1 MSLGKRPGKRRSTD
15 SGVEPDR
22 GALSQEKKDQRI
34 ALFLSDFDQQAKES
48 IQEMKKE
55 LDALLQTAEKAFTV
69 ELLKVPV
76 AIRKM
81 KRKDLLNLQG
91 REEVALAAAVT
102 DCSLEDIPNPK
113 LVRTNSKKVKVTT
126 IVEYG
131 DAKHI
136 SATKISKKVSKTKSL
151 VSLASGFNSKLN
163 SLSRSGYSTSSVTE
177 ASKTLSADCS
187 ATNFRATPKLSK
199 SAGLKQTASNTVTTR
214 GRARGMLLR
223 SKSIPQDKSIPFVNI
238 PLADGQTLCTAGGD
252 LHNIDV
258 QLLNQDT
265 VQHIHNLVSELTV
278 LCGKATAKPS

>member
-1 MSLGKRPGKRRSTD
+1 MPLRKPAGKRRSTD
-15 SGVEPDR
+15 SGVDPDR
-22 GALSQEKKDQRI
+22 RALSQEKKDQRI
-34 ALFLSDFDQQAKES
+34 ALFLSDFDQQEK

-55 LDALLQTAEKAFTV
+55 LDSLLQTAEKAFTV
-69 ELLKVPV
+69 ELLKMPV

-81 KRKDLLNLQG
+81 KRKDLLSLRG
-91 REEVALAAAVT
+91 GEEVDLDAAVT

-126 IVEYG
+126 IVEYE

-136 SATKISKKVSKTKSL
+136 SAKKISKKVSKTKSL
-151 VSLASGFNSKLN
+151 VSFASGLNSKLN
-163 SLSRSGYSTSSVTE
+163 PLSISPKCVWEKQDER
-177 ASKTLSADCS
+177 KN
-187 ATNFRATPKLSK
+187 ATGLKATPKVSK
-199 SAGLKQTASNTVTTR
+199 SAGLQPVVSRTVPTS
-214 GRARGMLLR
+214 GRVQGILLR
-223 SKSIPQDKSIPFVNI
+223 STVPQNKTVPFVNI

>member
-1 MSLGKRPGKRRSTD
+1 MPLRKPASKRRSTD

-34 ALFLSDFDQQAKES
+34 ALFLSDFDQQAKEN

-55 LDALLQTAEKAFTV
+55 LDSLLQTAEKAFTV
-69 ELLKVPV
+69 ELLKMPV

-81 KRKDLLNLQG
+81 KRKDLLITDLQG
-91 REEVALAAAVT
+91 GEEVALAAAVT

-126 IVEYG
+126 IVEYE
-131 DAKHI
+131 DAKHT
-136 SATKISKKVSKTKSL
+136 SAKKISKKVSKTKSL
-151 VSLASGFNSKLN
+151 VSLASGLNSKLN
-163 SLSRSGYSTSSVTE
+163 PLS
-177 ASKTLSADCS
+177 
-187 ATNFRATPKLSK
+187 
-199 SAGLKQTASNTVTTR
+199 SAGLQQTVSRTVPTS
-214 GRARGMLLR
+214 GRVQGMLLR
-223 SKSIPQDKSIPFVNI
+223 SKSVPQDKTIPFVNI
-238 PLADGQTLCTAGGD
+238 PLADGQTLCAAGGD